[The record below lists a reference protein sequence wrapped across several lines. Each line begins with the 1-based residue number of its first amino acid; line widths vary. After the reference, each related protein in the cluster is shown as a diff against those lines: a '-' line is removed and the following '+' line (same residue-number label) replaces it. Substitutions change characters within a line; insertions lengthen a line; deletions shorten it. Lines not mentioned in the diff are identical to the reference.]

1 MIAIQEARSNDS
13 HIHDELDKI
22 EVSHMIQEQMT
33 TFNYKESQKTF
44 NCKSNQSY
52 IL

>member
-1 MIAIQEARSNDS
+1 MIAIQEASLNDS

-22 EVSHMIQEQMT
+22 EVSHMIPDQIT
-33 TFNYKESQKTF
+33 IFNHKKSQKTYD
-44 NCKSNQSY
+44 CKSNQSY